1 MYVLEFVVKY
11 LSSVIFIANA
21 QKFPH
26 NKGGFLKSGRIFSK
40 ITEMHQYLVL
50 EKSLKL
56 TLHLVSNTH
65 NTHTCPL
72 GEPSNPVPYSLADV
86 GMEGTTE
93 PLVRSDGNN
102 QVILGFLRVELNL
115 IVQCW

>member
-11 LSSVIFIANA
+11 FSSVIFIANT

-26 NKGGFLKSGRIFSK
+26 NKRGFLKRGRIFSK

-50 EKSLKL
+50 EKPLKL
-56 TLHLVSNTH
+56 TLHLVSNAH
-65 NTHTCPL
+65 NTHTGAL
-72 GEPSNPVPYSLADV
+72 GEFSNPALYSFANV

-102 QVILGFLRVELNL
+102 QVILGFFRVELNF
-115 IVQCW
+115 IIQCW